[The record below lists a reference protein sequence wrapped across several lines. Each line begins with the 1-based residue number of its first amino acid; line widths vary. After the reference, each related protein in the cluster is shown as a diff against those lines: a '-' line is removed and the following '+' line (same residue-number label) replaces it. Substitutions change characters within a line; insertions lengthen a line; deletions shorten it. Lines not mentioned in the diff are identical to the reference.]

1 MSVDFSPNLPQ
12 SLALRK
18 EPLTPC
24 TVKLAGW
31 VSYVTTVAGLGE
43 HEPILLLFA
52 L

>member
-18 EPLTPC
+18 EPLAPC

-31 VSYVTTVAGLGE
+31 VSYVTTMAGGRE
-43 HEPILLLFA
+43 HELILLPFA